1 MPIHTYTSPLAS
13 TDLMPHATRLPIP
26 KAHVARGIPA
36 RHHAPIR
43 ADCHIDRIS
52 GVVMP
57 SEALLP
63 VLPEPVAGAVD
74 DNLVVGG
81 LESDVL
87 AAWVR
92 GAADHGEHFGFGDV
106 FDGDRDIVF
115 PGAEA
120 LVVGGGD
127 EAAVG
132 VAEGDCVDRAEVVV
146 VLLHGFLLRCY
157 TCVELDYFLSNMLIQ
172 EKKGSMIG
180 RN

>member
-106 FDGDRDIVF
+106 FDGDGDIVF
-115 PGAEA
+115 PSAEA

-127 EAAVG
+127 ETAVG
-132 VAEGDCVDRAEVVV
+132 VTKGDCVDGTEMVVI
-146 VLLHGFLLRCY
+146 LLYGFLFRCY
-157 TCVELDYFLSNMLIQ
+157 ARVELDYFLSNTLVQ
-172 EKKGSMIG
+172 EK
-180 RN
+180 REA